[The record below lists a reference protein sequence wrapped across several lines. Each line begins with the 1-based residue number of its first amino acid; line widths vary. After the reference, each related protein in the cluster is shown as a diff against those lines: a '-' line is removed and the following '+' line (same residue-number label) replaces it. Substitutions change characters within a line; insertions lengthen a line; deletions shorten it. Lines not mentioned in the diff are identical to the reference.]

1 MKEIIKDL
9 TALSE
14 PSEQLTFIDKDGNHK
29 EEGQEIIKDLK
40 GVMEADKSVLALAAP
55 QIGINKRIFG
65 IRFEDAIKIFINPII
80 TKKANYKVSIE
91 GCASLPGKEILTAR
105 PEEITTVYYN
115 EDFKY
120 EDNKLSGYAARIFD
134 QQINILDGVLP
145 TEIGLVSDIKE
156 NGAFADL
163 SEEEVTEAV
172 KLYHEFIKIKS
183 TALSKVLSE
192 DTDLKDTYKRMKF
205 AEDVI
210 NGRTQVIE
218 NPNEKLITGNRE
230 QRRAALKDIKNTH
243 SKTKQKLD
251 AKKGK
256 K

>member
-9 TALSE
+9 AALWE
-14 PSEQLTFIDKDGNHK
+14 PSEQLTFIDKDGDHK

-40 GVMEADKSVLALAAP
+40 EAMEADKNILALAAP
-55 QIGINKRIFG
+55 QIGINKRLFG
-65 IRFEDAIKIFINPII
+65 IKFEDSTKFFINPII
-80 TKKANYKVSIE
+80 TKKADYKVSIE
-91 GCASLPGKEILTAR
+91 GWASLPGKEILIAR
-105 PEEITTVYYN
+105 PEEITVVYYN

-134 QQINILDGVLP
+134 QQVNILDGVLP
-145 TEIGLVSDIKE
+145 TELGLVSDIKE

-163 SEEEVTEAV
+163 SEEDVTEAV
-172 KLYHEFIKIKS
+172 KIYYEFIKAKS
-183 TALSKVLSE
+183 TILSKSLSE
-192 DTDLKDTYKRMKF
+192 DADLKDTYKRMKF

-210 NGRTQVIE
+210 NGRAQVIE
-218 NPNEKLITGNRE
+218 NPNEKLTTGNRE
-230 QRRAALKDIKNTH
+230 QRRAALKDIKKTH
-243 SKTKQKLD
+243 SKNKQKLD